1 MAMSSQVRT
10 VIELFCTILQQ
21 NNVSCIRAEML
32 RQAKYNKDSATS
44 SMWKLL
50 FDLIT
55 FCKSEDNKITPQNA
69 KDEVLYVKTE
79 LQKFGYLS
87 CRLSVLP
94 PDMSSGSRELL
105 LALGWLL
112 HQQKVFDKIMS
123 RRSDPLHQPLRNFVK
138 LNVDSPEP
146 LNTNALGDA
155 IFKLPPRDAIQQQLM
170 LCNKLHLACRR
181 LHSFSQ
187 ELRCLTHKIHQYTQ
201 GVSLQTELNHLTP
214 LEVYL
219 LRHPESLKQMM
230 FELEKDNLELENLFS
245 WKATEHV
252 FWEWMQSV
260 LNLHIQESATIDK
273 KISRTEEVHLSLP
286 TNIAKE
292 IVSIRSSVR
301 EFIFHHESEIERL
314 DQLLLEKI
322 IKCTFSYRRN
332 DHKLAFLSCWDF
344 NILISFQ
351 KIAPSEIH
359 VLASQVDSELTQ
371 LAGRLRHCGRGWD
384 FTSDD
389 MSSSDGTV
397 TSIEPSSAAL
407 SDGFSKKSR
416 PKFTPQ
422 SEKGIKAVKLES
434 LQQEVTK
441 ERQLL
446 EQRIKQLE
454 TQLKQLQLDTLAK
467 LQTCL
472 VTDPNIIC
480 IQPRGL
486 KQLLNN

>member
-1 MAMSSQVRT
+1 MDGESNIV
-10 VIELFCTILQQ
+10 
-21 NNVSCIRAEML
+21 
-32 RQAKYNKDSATS
+32 KD
-44 SMWKLL
+44 K
-50 FDLIT
+50 
-55 FCKSEDNKITPQNA
+55 N
-69 KDEVLYVKTE
+69 EVLYVKTE

-94 PDMSSGSRELL
+94 ADMSSGSRELL

-138 LNVDSPEP
+138 LNVASLEP
-146 LNTNALGDA
+146 LNTNALVDA

-230 FELEKDNLELENLFS
+230 FELEKDNLELENLVS

-252 FWEWMQSV
+252 FWEWMHSV

-273 KISRTEEVHLSLP
+273 KISRTEEVHLPLP

-301 EFIFHHESEIERL
+301 EFILHHESEIERL
-314 DQLLLEKI
+314 DQLLLDKKI
-322 IKCTFSYRRN
+322 T
-332 DHKLAFLSCWDF
+332 
-344 NILISFQ
+344 
-351 KIAPSEIH
+351 PSEIH
-359 VLASQVDSELTQ
+359 VLATQVDSELTQ

-389 MSSSDGTV
+389 MSSRDGTV
-397 TSIEPSSAAL
+397 TFIESSSAAL
-407 SDGFSKKSR
+407 SNGFSKKSR

-441 ERQLL
+441 EIQLL
-446 EQRIKQLE
+446 EQRIKHLE
-454 TQLKQLQLDTLAK
+454 TQLKQLQLDNLAK

-486 KQLLNN
+486 KQLLNK

>member
-94 PDMSSGSRELL
+94 ADMSSGSRELL

-112 HQQKVFDKIMS
+112 HQQKVIDKIMS

-138 LNVDSPEP
+138 LNVASPEP

-155 IFKLPPRDAIQQQLM
+155 IFKLTPRDAIQQQLM

-187 ELRCLTHKIHQYTQ
+187 ELRCLIHKIHQYTQ

-230 FELEKDNLELENLFS
+230 FELEKDNLELENLVS

-252 FWEWMQSV
+252 FWEWMHSV

-273 KISRTEEVHLSLP
+273 KISRTEEVHLPLP

-301 EFIFHHESEIERL
+301 EFILHHESEIERL
-314 DQLLLEKI
+314 DQLLLDKKI
-322 IKCTFSYRRN
+322 T
-332 DHKLAFLSCWDF
+332 
-344 NILISFQ
+344 
-351 KIAPSEIH
+351 PSEIH

-397 TSIEPSSAAL
+397 TFIEPSSAAL

-446 EQRIKQLE
+446 EQRIKQLQ
-454 TQLKQLQLDTLAK
+454 TQLKQLQLDNLAK